1 MSGRL
6 TEKMVIPVTCCDEQG
21 TAFFIG
27 KSQLITARHV
37 VREHFCNPGAP
48 EQIFVN
54 VNGNQY
60 TCRAEGLGGMADI
73 ALLTITE
80 DEPYEAPDF
89 LSLLK
94 DEFVE
99 NLALK
104 VYGYPQ
110 EVAMGVNLVELSVM
124 NRLEIKGWNDRALV
138 RLDTLR
144 LANYDGLSGS
154 PVVNKEGRVIGVLTQ
169 QTNETLGYLS
179 IAKTSALLTTK
190 RVSFADDWQ
199 QEDDTTFGTG
209 RSIEISKKAVDS
221 IRDRYMSDL
230 HQDNKRLDSLLKSIT
245 SKKDI
250 DEKTRDAQSLTTFLK
265 GVNKKDIKKIYDIF
279 NHPDKLDFRQTEAGI
294 DNLDLFCQYALNDRF
309 KNVLSSR
316 DDELEFNK
324 RVIKLRDGL
333 PFEYLRGGLT
343 KNVCLVGKAGTG
355 KTHSLCEY
363 ATKKQDMANIYL
375 FFGTEFSAHETATE
389 HIRSVVCEDKG
400 FDDFNNDMKKKN
412 RYAVIVIDAIN
423 EGLGC
428 SYWNN
433 HLGALRTE
441 IAKYDH
447 IKLIISVRSPF
458 EKDLN
463 DLAVIDARWKTI
475 EVEGFED
482 KDTAINNFFERYE
495 IPQPYK
501 EKNLEAFGNPLFLKI
516 FCETFHSMSQK
527 ELSALSKKTI
537 YKKYVEKKNVS
548 VSQQVD
554 EDVELNIADRYL
566 KKLANYSVY
575 TNHFNTISRNKARD
589 YARRLCPGRYWSQ
602 DLLNAMLTSSLLLND
617 RSDEGGAAVMFEYE
631 NFGDYYKAEQ
641 LMLSKMNVDETLGW
655 IADKKRYFERHPEV
669 SSSKFENAVVALFD
683 CWTGQNVQL
692 QRTERIRHNEFLR
705 EQYIAYLMGSDMTF
719 DAVMDKLTELDPTIE
734 RDLKLLRSPQE
745 LSMQQALE
753 IHTNLKAYETIGKRD
768 LLWSHF
774 VNGLFENYGSGIIG
788 VFPIDVN
795 PDISAEEQ
803 EKVYLIRSG
812 WLLSSSH
819 PKCRALTM
827 RMIRK
832 QLNSHT
838 DVILWLLKQ
847 FEEVNDPYVIAG
859 LYCAVAGVVLTT
871 RNKELAGIIAEYIY
885 KSFYEQAETV
895 PQDLIVRQWTMKII
909 ERAYSLDKHNSW
921 WEKIQTPFTALPFDE
936 SQITPYRDINRDY
949 FGMQHGSR
957 LMYNSIFGF
966 EDFNRY
972 IIGTNNR
979 SKSCDYFRYSNI
991 AGKYIGD
998 DLDRE
1003 EAEIA
1008 FYIMNVFG
1016 WNDKLGFLDNGKY
1029 SVNRSSNDEERIGKK
1044 FQWLAWYRLN
1054 ARLMDSYKVT
1064 RSTYHY
1070 QGEANEDELTPH
1082 PYPWNSSEVTCF
1094 DPTLDVEGYLRYSNL
1109 LSGVELL
1116 EVNGAQDEA
1125 WIEKNEYVPTFRY
1138 TAKAEGIPYVMVR
1151 GFDKA
1156 TQEDKETVVITN
1168 AAFVKKADANSFAAW
1183 CKDKDFYGRW
1193 MPERNGM
1200 YEFLWNDY
1208 PWAEAYQNAIE
1219 LPAWER
1225 PSNGCPCDVMLAY
1238 EAQLQEHWEG
1248 IAYEDEY
1255 LTTVYMPCEE
1265 IMKEMGLYCSEV
1277 RGIVRLE
1284 SDDTIAAI
1292 NSPKEN
1298 GISGLY
1304 IRKDILDEYL
1314 RMKNYVLFY
1323 YVLGEKVLRAE
1334 APHSVMKDL
1343 SAAYRYEPD
1352 ADLEVLQPMRVVER
1366 VIPERAADA
1375 VRVEELMKK
1384 NEEEGLTSREAIEL
1398 AEAMKRVEREK
1409 IEEEGGDESAG
1420 DVEEV

>member
-6 TEKMVIPVTCCDEQG
+6 IENMVIPVTCCDEQG

-400 FDDFNNDMKKKN
+400 FEDFNNDMRKKN

-516 FCETFHSMSQK
+516 FCATFHSMSQK

-589 YARRLCPGRYWSQ
+589 YARRLCPGRYW
-602 DLLNAMLTSSLLLND
+602 
-617 RSDEGGAAVMFEYE
+617 
-631 NFGDYYKAEQ
+631 
-641 LMLSKMNVDETLGW
+641 
-655 IADKKRYFERHPEV
+655 
-669 SSSKFENAVVALFD
+669 
-683 CWTGQNVQL
+683 
-692 QRTERIRHNEFLR
+692 
-705 EQYIAYLMGSDMTF
+705 
-719 DAVMDKLTELDPTIE
+719 
-734 RDLKLLRSPQE
+734 
-745 LSMQQALE
+745 
-753 IHTNLKAYETIGKRD
+753 
-768 LLWSHF
+768 
-774 VNGLFENYGSGIIG
+774 
-788 VFPIDVN
+788 
-795 PDISAEEQ
+795 
-803 EKVYLIRSG
+803 
-812 WLLSSSH
+812 
-819 PKCRALTM
+819 PK
-827 RMIRK
+827 
-832 QLNSHT
+832 
-838 DVILWLLKQ
+838 
-847 FEEVNDPYVIAG
+847 
-859 LYCAVAGVVLTT
+859 
-871 RNKELAGIIAEYIY
+871 
-885 KSFYEQAETV
+885 
-895 PQDLIVRQWTMKII
+895 
-909 ERAYSLDKHNSW
+909 
-921 WEKIQTPFTALPFDE
+921 
-936 SQITPYRDINRDY
+936 
-949 FGMQHGSR
+949 
-957 LMYNSIFGF
+957 
-966 EDFNRY
+966 
-972 IIGTNNR
+972 
-979 SKSCDYFRYSNI
+979 
-991 AGKYIGD
+991 
-998 DLDRE
+998 
-1003 EAEIA
+1003 
-1008 FYIMNVFG
+1008 
-1016 WNDKLGFLDNGKY
+1016 
-1029 SVNRSSNDEERIGKK
+1029 
-1044 FQWLAWYRLN
+1044 
-1054 ARLMDSYKVT
+1054 
-1064 RSTYHY
+1064 
-1070 QGEANEDELTPH
+1070 
-1082 PYPWNSSEVTCF
+1082 
-1094 DPTLDVEGYLRYSNL
+1094 
-1109 LSGVELL
+1109 
-1116 EVNGAQDEA
+1116 
-1125 WIEKNEYVPTFRY
+1125 
-1138 TAKAEGIPYVMVR
+1138 
-1151 GFDKA
+1151 
-1156 TQEDKETVVITN
+1156 
-1168 AAFVKKADANSFAAW
+1168 
-1183 CKDKDFYGRW
+1183 
-1193 MPERNGM
+1193 
-1200 YEFLWNDY
+1200 
-1208 PWAEAYQNAIE
+1208 
-1219 LPAWER
+1219 
-1225 PSNGCPCDVMLAY
+1225 
-1238 EAQLQEHWEG
+1238 
-1248 IAYEDEY
+1248 
-1255 LTTVYMPCEE
+1255 
-1265 IMKEMGLYCSEV
+1265 
-1277 RGIVRLE
+1277 
-1284 SDDTIAAI
+1284 
-1292 NSPKEN
+1292 
-1298 GISGLY
+1298 
-1304 IRKDILDEYL
+1304 
-1314 RMKNYVLFY
+1314 
-1323 YVLGEKVLRAE
+1323 
-1334 APHSVMKDL
+1334 
-1343 SAAYRYEPD
+1343 
-1352 ADLEVLQPMRVVER
+1352 
-1366 VIPERAADA
+1366 
-1375 VRVEELMKK
+1375 
-1384 NEEEGLTSREAIEL
+1384 
-1398 AEAMKRVEREK
+1398 
-1409 IEEEGGDESAG
+1409 
-1420 DVEEV
+1420 